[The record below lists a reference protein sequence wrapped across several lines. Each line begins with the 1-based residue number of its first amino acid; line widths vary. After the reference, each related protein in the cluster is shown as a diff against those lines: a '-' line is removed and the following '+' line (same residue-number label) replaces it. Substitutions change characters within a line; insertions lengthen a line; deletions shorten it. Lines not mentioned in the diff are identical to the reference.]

1 MNMSRSK
8 VDVLESNADAAVILE
23 DLLKSSFGPT
33 GLCKMMITEENYFIT
48 NDVVIML
55 ERIQMKHPIA
65 RMLGD
70 MVRTQRDV
78 FGGGTKT
85 ALILTLKLLQEARR
99 LRRNG
104 LHQTTICKGYRI
116 ARNEIINQFE
126 KISIDLPLNE
136 ETLRMI
142 AQTALWNNTVFDK
155 EKIINNIIEVAK
167 AQNYDLDLSEIIIKR
182 QLGFG
187 TPDCEFVNGVVFKK
201 ETDTQ
206 ILANQIKNARIL
218 VFNKALD
225 IDRGERPI
233 VTTMDIEPNQL
244 KAAIFKEQEYMKNIV
259 DRITSS
265 GANVVFCEKAID
277 DFIIGKLSRKGIFAV
292 RRVSKSDLSL
302 IAKASGAQII
312 SDIGDVKEA
321 NMGFAESVE
330 ELKIGEE
337 LFIYLKG
344 CKNQR
349 VSTITIRGKPQ
360 SFNEGERLVKNGL
373 SAVKAALEDRRFCIG
388 GGATEA
394 ELAKRLREF
403 ALNFND
409 KTQLVIE
416 GFANTL
422 ESIPYILAE
431 NAGLDPIDFLMILRE
446 EHTNEKLTYG
456 INVITGKV
464 EDLLK
469 RGVLEP
475 VRIKRG
481 AINIATEMAL
491 TLIRIDACLASIR
504 NVPEPDDTGFNLLEN
519 KPAKRR
525 KWKQSPVLVP
535 R

>member
-1 MNMSRSK
+1 MNTSRSK

-48 NDVVIML
+48 NDVVLML

-65 RMLGD
+65 RILGD
-70 MVRTQRDV
+70 MVKTQREI

-85 ALILTLKLLQEARR
+85 ALILTLKLVQEARK

-104 LHQTTICKGYRI
+104 IHQTTICRGYRI
-116 ARNEIINQFE
+116 AKDEIINQFE

-142 AQTALWNNTVFDK
+142 AQTAIWNNAAFDK
-155 EKIINNIIEVAK
+155 EKIVNNIIKVAK
-167 AQNYDLDLSEIIIKR
+167 AQNYDLDLSEIIIER

-187 TPDCEFVNGVVFKK
+187 ISDCEFVNGVVVKK
-201 ETDTQ
+201 ETDPQ
-206 ILANQIKNARIL
+206 ILTNEVKNARIL

-233 VTTMDIEPNQL
+233 VTTMDIEPNKL
-244 KAAIFKEQEYMKNIV
+244 KEAIFKEQEYMKNIV

-312 SDIGDVKEA
+312 SDIGDMNEA
-321 NMGFAESVE
+321 KMGFAESVE

-349 VSTITIRGKPQ
+349 VSSITIRGKPQ

-373 SAVKAALEDRRFCIG
+373 ATVKATLEDRRLCIG
-388 GGATEA
+388 GGATEV
-394 ELAKRLREF
+394 ELAKRLRKF

-409 KTQLVIE
+409 KIQLVIE
-416 GFANTL
+416 GFANAL
-422 ESIPYILAE
+422 ESIPYLLAE
-431 NAGLDPIDFLMILRE
+431 NAGLDPIDFLMKLRE
-446 EHTNEKLTYG
+446 EHNNERQKYG
-456 INVITGKV
+456 INVNTGKI

-469 RGVLEP
+469 TGVLEP
-475 VRIKRG
+475 VKIKRG
-481 AINIATEMAL
+481 AINIATETAL
-491 TLIRIDACLASIR
+491 TLIRIDACLTSIR
-504 NVPEPDDTGFNLLEN
+504 IESEPDESGLDIVEN
-519 KPAKRR
+519 KHVKSR
-525 KWKQSPVLVP
+525 KWKQSPVLIP